1 MKKVRLFEQFVNE
14 NSIWAKANKKAEDLF
29 GEFGIASL
37 DDSQMA
43 DIIDIKKADKLA
55 DKMFGEFGFSS
66 LSEDEMEELLTK
78 NPKILKESLNEGK
91 WSKIMTG
98 VKGGS
103 KSGPWTIVIIKDDKV
118 IDQLHTDVMDAIPA
132 SYETAKRKHKNVRLR
147 IEDNEGKIVYKE
159 TI

>member
-1 MKKVRLFEQFVNE
+1 MKKVKLFESFV
-14 NSIWAKANKKAEDLF
+14 
-29 GEFGIASL
+29 
-37 DDSQMA
+37 
-43 DIIDIKKADKLA
+43 
-55 DKMFGEFGFSS
+55 
-66 LSEDEMEELLTK
+66 
-78 NPKILKESLNEGK
+78 NEGK

-98 VKGGS
+98 VKSGS

-132 SYETAKRKHKNVRLR
+132 SYEAAKRKHKNVRLR